1 MCQIFTGSAPQGPAI
16 DLEHRSRGRLQPGR
30 QLIDVSAIAE
40 HAATLPMG
48 DFTDDADALQM
59 RQRLVDRGRCEPRG
73 PDQRRRGGDRLTLQR
88 LVYGHC

>member
-1 MCQIFTGSAPQGPAI
+1 MTG
-16 DLEHRSRGRLQPGR
+16 LRGLGQFGR
-30 QLIDVSAIAE
+30 QLLNIFLIAE